1 MVVELLIE
9 KLVQGGDGLATHD
22 GMKVFVPYSAP
33 QERVRA
39 RIVTQKRDY
48 AVAEIEEILEP

>member
-1 MVVELLIE
+1 MVVELQID
-9 KLVQGGDGLATHD
+9 KLVQGGDGLATLD
-22 GMKVFVPYSAP
+22 GMKVFVPFSAP

-48 AVAEIEEILEP
+48 AVAEIEDII